1 MIEDKELGIKV
12 AEDSDEK
19 FWEDM
24 KEKTEEAIKAE
35 KRNIIV
41 NRNLQRLAISQ
52 LDKKQKH
59 LYSISYKDY

>member
-52 LDKKQKH
+52 LDKK
-59 LYSISYKDY
+59 